1 MNSRSREELER
12 AFQSSLQ
19 MQKPTIFVELL
30 PPEGVL
36 VENSACHALW
46 QYAMLVHKRIDD
58 KEGPQYEDD
67 PIDLM
72 NVKDLQ
78 QTFMSLAVLYKTTP
92 DQMIKFWPNVDL
104 QMSLIGSRK
113 IQKRFRF
120 DTIPEVRT
128 Q

>member
-1 MNSRSREELER
+1 MHSRSRAELE
-12 AFQSSLQ
+12 AALQASLQ

-36 VENSACHALW
+36 VEDTACHALW

-72 NVKDLQ
+72 QINELK
-78 QTFMSLAVLYKTTP
+78 QTFMSLAILYKTTP
-92 DQMIKFWPNVDL
+92 EKMIKFWVNVDL

-113 IQKRFRF
+113 IMKKYRF